1 MKALAFG
8 CANYGMAV
16 RRRKSRQTVTG
27 VGKAAHPHGKRMKAQ
42 GIFASATTA
51 KREPRRRYVFDALER
66 ERAHGRIGLAAFGA
80 ACIYRAILEQANG
93 RVLTSP
99 PSEKQIRLFRKDAV
113 IIEAMTCRAW
123 AIEHQRFVVSELG
136 ADDEAFLRL
145 FLLGNGA
152 FSEVAEANGAATER
166 QCRAIG
172 RRFRQACMDLARA
185 YGGYRA
191 DHLSSRQP
199 GS

>member
-1 MKALAFG
+1 MRHMFMPT
-8 CANYGMAV
+8 ANIKKG
-16 RRRKSRQTVTG
+16 
-27 VGKAAHPHGKRMKAQ
+27 
-42 GIFASATTA
+42 
-51 KREPRRRYVFDALER
+51 PRRRYVFDALDR

-93 RVLTSP
+93 RVITSP

-113 IIEAMTCRAW
+113 IVEAMTCRAW

-145 FLLGNGA
+145 FLLGNGT
-152 FSEVAEANGAATER
+152 FSEVAEANGATTEPQR
-166 QCRAIG
+166 KAIG
-172 RRFRQACMDLARA
+172 RRFRQACLDLARA

-191 DHLSSRQP
+191 DNLSSRRA